1 MVPSPLVSV
10 VMSVYNRAEFVGEAI
25 ESIVGQSF
33 PDFELIVVN
42 DGSTDGSREIIERY
56 TRGDARLRAFDQP
69 NRGLVYTANRGCALA
84 RGKYIARLDADDVA
98 ISSRL
103 ERQVEFLER
112 RPEVAVLGG
121 GWYVLGKGGA
131 GHAAFLPPEDDRTI
145 RERLPRGNCLA
156 QSTVMMR
163 TDVFRAVGGYRQ
175 AFPPAEDYDLW
186 LRISERYQLANLPYP
201 LVYYRVHPQ
210 QATLTRIEV
219 LAMAA
224 LAAQAAARSRLSGG
238 CDPFGE
244 VEQIT
249 PEALAA
255 LGVTDRMLA
264 DGLSQQYIAAAAD
277 ALAAGYPQHA
287 RKVLDQ
293 AAVSCR
299 SHPPSR
305 AVMGE
310 LRWQRVK
317 VHVRNREVAPAVL
330 CALRACCCKPSL
342 AIRPLAYS
350 FRRALSSRPVSKPK
364 PRPAPPA

>member
-1 MVPSPLVSV
+1 
-10 VMSVYNRAEFVGEAI
+10 MSVYNRAEFVGEAI

-42 DGSTDGSREIIERY
+42 DGSTDGSGEIIERY
-56 TRGDARLRAFDQP
+56 TRADARLRAFDQP

-112 RPEVAVLGG
+112 RPEIAVLGG

-219 LAMAA
+219 QAMAV
-224 LAAQAAARSRLSGG
+224 LAAQAAARRRASGRG
-238 CDPFGE
+238 DPFGD

-249 PEALAA
+249 PETLAA

-264 DGLSQQYIAAAAD
+264 DGLAQQYTVAAGD
-277 ALAAGYPQHA
+277 SLAAGYPQHA
-287 RKVLDQ
+287 RRVLDQ

-299 SHPPSR
+299 RRPPSR

-310 LRWQRVK
+310 LSWQSAK
-317 VHVRNREVAPAVL
+317 VHVRNREVMPAL
-330 CALRACCCKPSL
+330 FCALRACWSKPSL
-342 AIRPLAYS
+342 AMKPFTYP
-350 FRRALSSRPVSKPK
+350 FRHAPSSQPVNEPK
-364 PRPAPPA
+364 GMQAPPA